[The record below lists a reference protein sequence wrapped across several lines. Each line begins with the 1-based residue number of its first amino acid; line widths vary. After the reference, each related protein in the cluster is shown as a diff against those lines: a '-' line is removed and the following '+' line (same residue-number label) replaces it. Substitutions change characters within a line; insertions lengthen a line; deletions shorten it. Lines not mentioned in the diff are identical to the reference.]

1 MSDKSDSS
9 LARLLAV
16 LELFDEQRLALT
28 VDTIVE
34 ALQVSQPTAYRYLKL
49 LTDAG
54 LLQRQDDANYSLGP
68 RVIVLDHLIR
78 RSDPM
83 LAQALPY
90 MKELVAGTGLDCV
103 VSAMYGDQMLDI
115 HREYSAQPANLSY
128 GRGRPR
134 PLFLGGAPKVV
145 LAQLPP
151 APLRRLFERRLEE
164 VTRAG
169 LPTDW
174 PAFRRYYARIRS
186 AGHYLSNGELEPT
199 LAALA
204 APLRQPG
211 RPAGALSLVTTV
223 DRMALIDTAR
233 LAQRLTR
240 AAAEISAR
248 LGGADLPVVTEGNA
262 GAKER

>member
-90 MKELVAGTGLDCV
+90 MKELVAGTT
-103 VSAMYGDQMLDI
+103 
-115 HREYSAQPANLSY
+115 
-128 GRGRPR
+128 
-134 PLFLGGAPKVV
+134 LFLPVQVPDALFYVGDPHF
-145 LAQLPP
+145 AQGDGEVALTALE
-151 APLRRLFERRLEE
+151 APLRAT
-164 VTRAG
+164 VTLDLVPAEQV
-169 LPTDW
+169 TDIGSGTG
-174 PAFRRYYARIRS
+174 PFA
-186 AGHYLSNGELEPT
+186 AGHGLVIPT
-199 LAALA
+199 GLDPDLDT
-204 APLRQPG
+204 
-211 RPAGALSLVTTV
+211 ALSLCVGNAVDLLGALFDTDPRSAYLYLSAAADFTV
-223 DRMALIDTAR
+223 SQAVD
-233 LAQRLTR
+233 LTR
-240 AAAEISAR
+240 GVHGKIRVADFAHTTGTELAR
-248 LGGADLPVVTEGNA
+248 YIL
-262 GAKER
+262 ERAR